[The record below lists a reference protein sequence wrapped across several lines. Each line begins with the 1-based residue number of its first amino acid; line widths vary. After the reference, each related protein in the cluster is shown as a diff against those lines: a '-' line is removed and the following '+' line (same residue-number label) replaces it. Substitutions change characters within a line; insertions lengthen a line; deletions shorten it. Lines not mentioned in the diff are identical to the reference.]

1 MFRVKKSIPVD
12 PDLQGYIHFA
22 SRMYRK
28 LDVKGQRRVKEL
40 CELTGGEHYQAL
52 FEFVTTDAG
61 AVAICSKH
69 YISQSTLERI
79 VRKYYVAFAESLYK
93 GGRRNG

>member
-12 PDLQGYIHFA
+12 PDLQGLIYFA

-28 LDVKGQRRVKEL
+28 LGNKEQQMVLRL
-40 CELTGGEHYQAL
+40 CQEAGGEYHKAL
-52 FEFVTTDAG
+52 FEFMTTDAG
-61 AVAICSKH
+61 VVSVCCKH

-79 VRKYYVAFAESLYK
+79 VRRYYVAFAK
-93 GGRRNG
+93 AIKDRKV